1 MTGEDIQNR
10 KRYIEEVR
18 NSFPECGIET
28 PEPPKAV
35 AFPGIRL
42 RLFLAVSLFAVFFTA
57 QKCDLHIFGLSTD
70 EIIEK
75 IEENYDY
82 TNLEKYVMMIFDS
95 INL

>member
-10 KRYIEEVR
+10 KRYIEEIR

-28 PEPPKAV
+28 EEPPKAA
-35 AFPGIRL
+35 AFPGVRL
-42 RLFLAVSLFAVFFTA
+42 RLFLAVSLFAAFFAA
-57 QKCDLHIFGLSTD
+57 QKSDLHMFGLSTD

-75 IEENYDY
+75 IEANYDY